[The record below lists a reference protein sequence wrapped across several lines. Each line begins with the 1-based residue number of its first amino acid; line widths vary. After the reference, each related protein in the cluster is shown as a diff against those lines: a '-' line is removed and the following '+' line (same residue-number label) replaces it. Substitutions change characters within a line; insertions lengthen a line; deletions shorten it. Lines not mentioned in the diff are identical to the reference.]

1 MSTKDEF
8 SAVLPPPPILLDSE
22 TQSEIAAA
30 PIKYAAPPANVDS
43 KLLTVSSNTAA
54 TGSKRPVGDHE
65 EGENPEKKKQKGE
78 LFREKEK
85 RKRDLGM
92 SSRGK
97 SFVEEEKHILRQQF
111 GQ

>member
-1 MSTKDEF
+1 MSTEDEF
-8 SAVLPPPPILLDSE
+8 SAVPPPPPILLDSE

-78 LFREKEK
+78 LFREKK

-92 SSRGK
+92 SSQGK